1 MLYINGKIM
10 SSKNFY
16 KIRKKYKNMGIFNID

>member
-1 MLYINGKIM
+1 MLYINGKSM
-10 SSKNFY
+10 SLQNFY

>member
-1 MLYINGKIM
+1 MLYINDKSM